1 MSEKKTTI
9 TKRKMTPEEI
19 EIARKSVTQRKMTPE
34 EIDKGQKYEN
44 LLRRVESSGKWWEL
58 WEQKESKEFFAKLK
72 CEENVENAIKL
83 PSRSFHYIPDNFTLI
98 DLNFCTCPYQYGL
111 VWILVEEVKKI
122 IDLWLRKRI

>member
-44 LLRRVESSGKWWEL
+44 LLRRVESTGKWWEL

-72 CEENVENAIKL
+72 CEENVENAIKEL
-83 PSRSFHYIPDNFTLI
+83 
-98 DLNFCTCPYQYGL
+98 
-111 VWILVEEVKKI
+111 KKNI
-122 IDLWLRKRI
+122 Y